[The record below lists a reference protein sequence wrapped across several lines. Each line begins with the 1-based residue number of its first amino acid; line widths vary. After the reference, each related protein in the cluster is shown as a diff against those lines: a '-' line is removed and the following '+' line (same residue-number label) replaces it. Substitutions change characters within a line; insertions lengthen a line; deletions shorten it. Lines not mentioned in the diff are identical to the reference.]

1 MKKYRALVT
10 FTGDIT
16 KSKGEI
22 FSLDIKQAFPLIK
35 ARFIEEVK
43 EKPLE
48 KVEIEV
54 EDKWDNNRLFNRIL

>member
-22 FSLDIKQAFPLIK
+22 FSLDIKQAFPLMK
-35 ARFIEEVK
+35 AGFIEEVK

-48 KVEIEV
+48 KVEIKV
-54 EDKWDNNRLFNRIL
+54 EDK